1 MTTSCNVCGADCSL
15 PLLELHGVPALCNQ
29 PCATASEARAVRRAD
44 VDLRYCRCC
53 GHMFNASFDPAVAEY
68 SARYENSLGFSER
81 FRTYARECVDELD
94 SMHELAGKTVVE
106 VGSGRGE
113 FLAELASRGI
123 ATGIGID
130 PGAQEPE
137 LPSRDAC
144 RIDLLRELFGPRHT
158 TLRADLV
165 CSRQCLEHLGSPV
178 QSLRNMRS
186 IVAPRGGAVFVE
198 VPNGTYMLRE
208 VAVWDVLYEHV
219 SYFTHLS
226 LANAVS
232 LAAMGASVQEVFS
245 GQFLV
250 AHAKATTRPAPLS
263 APSEQLDSLA
273 MSFARSAA
281 QKVEQVRNALRGLRR
296 EGQRAVLW
304 GAGTKGVMLLNTL
317 GEDAAVVAAV
327 DVNPRK
333 HGSFVAGTGHPIIS
347 PAAVP
352 DLRPDCVIV
361 VNPVYRAEIEAALA
375 GFGVQ
380 ARVLSA

>member
-1 MTTSCNVCGADCSL
+1 MTTSCNVCGADSSL
-15 PLLELHGVPALCNQ
+15 ALLELHGVPVLCNQ
-29 PCATASEARAVRRAD
+29 PCATASEARAARRAD
-44 VDLRYCRCC
+44 IDLRYCRCC

-94 SMHELAGKTVVE
+94 SLHELAGKTVVE

-123 ATGIGID
+123 AAGIGID

-144 RIDLLRELFGPRHT
+144 RIDLRRELFGPRHT

-178 QSLRNMRS
+178 QSLRNMRA

-208 VAVWDVLYEHV
+208 VAVWDILYEHV

-226 LANAVS
+226 LSNAVS
-232 LAAMGASVQEVFS
+232 LAGMGASVHEVFS
-245 GQFLV
+245 GQYLV

-273 MSFARSAA
+273 MSFERRAA
-281 QKVEQVRNALRGLRR
+281 QKVERMRSALRGLRR

-304 GAGTKGVMLLNTL
+304 GAGTKGVMMLNTI
-317 GEDAAVVAAV
+317 GEDADVIAAV

-333 HGSFVAGTGHPIIS
+333 HGSFVAGTGHPIIN
-347 PAAVP
+347 PAALP

-361 VNPVYRAEIEAALA
+361 VNPVYRVEIEAALA

-380 ARVLSA
+380 TRVLSA